1 MEFSGL
7 SLVLK
12 HWKRQG
18 RVIYFV
24 NEISI
29 MVGRRVNGEFFMI
42 SFRPLEEKWLTFL
55 LPWMLGS

>member
-18 RVIYFV
+18 RVIYFG

-29 MVGRRVNGEFFMI
+29 MVGRRVNREFFMI

-55 LPWMLGS
+55 LP